1 MPKRQ
6 SAFER
11 WWKRYEA
18 RMEWFRQHPKPCQ
31 GCLEDA
37 YNAGRRSKK
46 CEKPHS
52 NYRAQ
57 RK

>member
-1 MPKRQ
+1 MKKQ

-18 RMEWFRQHPKPCQ
+18 GQEWFRKHPKPCL

-37 YNAGRRSKK
+37 FNAGRRSRGKK
-46 CEKPHS
+46 
-52 NYRAQ
+52 
-57 RK
+57 